1 MNVNEKLLGIQVH
14 QRTAS
19 FRTPFWGPE
28 NATFDFRPERGPNAV
43 QMWFNSG
50 NTNQILYMVV
60 FTDDDIPAM
69 FNCIEIIDFV
79 LLQTIIH
86 SENQYKIHAVHLIQ
100 LIPRSL

>member
-1 MNVNEKLLGIQVH
+1 MTSRNEKLLGIQVH
-14 QRTAS
+14 QRTVPL
-19 FRTPFWGPE
+19 RTPFWGPE
-28 NATFDFRPERGPNAV
+28 NATFDFRPEHGPKAV

-60 FTDDDIPAM
+60 FTGDDIPAM

-79 LLQTIIH
+79 LLQTIVRQFQ
-86 SENQYKIHAVHLIQ
+86 SSVHVIQ